1 MYRIIHSFKK
11 IRQAAMCKQMWEDA
25 SCKAIYMYAVTYQ
38 LFAPKECICLVQ
50 KSQETMK
57 N

>member
-1 MYRIIHSFKK
+1 
-11 IRQAAMCKQMWEDA
+11 MCKQMWEDA
-25 SCKAIYMYAVTYQ
+25 SCEAIYMYAVTYQ

-57 N
+57 IFFFPAFLFIPLLTK